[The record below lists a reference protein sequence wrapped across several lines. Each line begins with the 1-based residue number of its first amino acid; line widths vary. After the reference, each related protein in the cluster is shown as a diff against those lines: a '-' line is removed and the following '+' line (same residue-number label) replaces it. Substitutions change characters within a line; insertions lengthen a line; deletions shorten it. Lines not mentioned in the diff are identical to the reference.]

1 MSYLDDVKVWK
12 ILEYKN
18 HAVYAEKKEYII
30 NKKCNNLSNNL
41 ISIDQNLIKIN

>member
-1 MSYLDDVKVWK
+1 MQK
-12 ILEYKN
+12 
-18 HAVYAEKKEYII
+18 KKEYII

>member
-18 HAVYAEKKEYII
+18 HAVYAKEYII

-41 ISIDQNLIKIN
+41 ISIDQTLIKIN

>member
-18 HAVYAEKKEYII
+18 HAVYAEKKRIY
-30 NKKCNNLSNNL
+30 NK
-41 ISIDQNLIKIN
+41 